1 MKNTTYITAI
11 LATAL
16 FSGAA
21 FAEMDNVDDILT
33 GRGEVSASPSTPYV
47 RVNSGPQ
54 DQDSDLLY
62 NQDQIRSSSPSVP
75 FDQLSEDRDNRDDLR
90 DSIS

>member
-1 MKNTTYITAI
+1 MKKTTYITAI

-16 FSGAA
+16 FSGAS

-33 GRGEVSASPSTPYV
+33 GSGKVSASPGTPYV
-47 RVNSGPQ
+47 WVNAGPA

-62 NQDQIRSSSPSVP
+62 NQEQIRSPSKSVP
-75 FDQLSEDRDNRDDLR
+75 FDQLSEDRDHRDNLLDR
-90 DSIS
+90 VS